1 MTSFGCAPAKAARRG
16 VTERADGKTAEIRR
30 NRFLGR
36 SFTFKKIAKHKSEY
50 ERARKMANCPNCNK
64 KLKFWQ
70 IRAECPYC
78 GANIPNFNWE
88 GRLQEDA
95 DTAERAFAKFHWYIA
110 NFKSGVWGSPLR
122 KLRLFC
128 TFLPLIALVL
138 PLMRVSISV
147 PFYEMQGNVS
157 FLNFVL
163 DYLTKFDIGAVLSL
177 TGGEVLGEVMQ
188 NFVIGVGLI
197 FLAVLCGVLNFFVL
211 LIGAFR
217 LNATVNVAL
226 NAVSTVSFGAA
237 AVFLMR
243 FSSLAAANTVE
254 LFGGSVS
261 FGFSVGVILFGLNV
275 VLSVLTAKS
284 FKKQRNESPSMEKA
298 IENEIAAL

>member
-1 MTSFGCAPAKAARRG
+1 
-16 VTERADGKTAEIRR
+16 
-30 NRFLGR
+30 
-36 SFTFKKIAKHKSEY
+36 
-50 ERARKMANCPNCNK
+50 MANCPNCNK

-70 IRAECPYC
+70 IRAECPHC

-122 KLRLFC
+122 RARLFC
-128 TFLPLIALVL
+128 TFLPLLALVL
-138 PLMRVSISV
+138 PLMRISVSV
-147 PFYEMQGNVS
+147 PFYETAGSLS

-163 DYLTKFDIGAVLSL
+163 DYLTKFDIGAVLS
-177 TGGEVLGEVMQ
+177 TMSGAVLGGVMR
-188 NFVIGVGLI
+188 NFVIGAALI

-211 LIGAFR
+211 LLAAFR
-217 LNATVNVAL
+217 LRAGVNIAL

-237 AVFLMR
+237 ALFLMR

-254 LFGGSVS
+254 IFSGSVS
-261 FGFSVGVILFGLNV
+261 FGFSVGVLLFALNV

-284 FKKQRNESPSMEKA
+284 FKKQRAESPAMDKA
-298 IENEIAAL
+298 IENELASL